1 MNTVIRVLIVDR
13 ILLMCNMLITV
24 LEDEPDLE
32 VVASTTSVNEALELA
47 KNADI
52 ALIDIQLPD
61 DGAYRL
67 TRAIAR
73 AGLSVKVLIL
83 GMTEARQQV
92 IQYIQVGAAG
102 YVLADDTVADLLG
115 RIRDAYSGQA
125 RISPRI
131 ASAMVTRINEYQQ
144 LLQRVRTSAF
154 EMANLT
160 VREREILDL
169 ICKGYTNQEIASQLF
184 IGLGTTKNHV
194 HNILQKMDVS
204 SRQEAAVN
212 WSLVRED
219 VQAFPGA

>member
-24 LEDEPDLE
+24 LEDEPDME

-115 RIRDAYSGQA
+115 RIRDAYSG
-125 RISPRI
+125 
-131 ASAMVTRINEYQQ
+131 Y
-144 LLQRVRTSAF
+144 
-154 EMANLT
+154 
-160 VREREILDL
+160 
-169 ICKGYTNQEIASQLF
+169 
-184 IGLGTTKNHV
+184 
-194 HNILQKMDVS
+194 NILLLYLS
-204 SRQEAAVN
+204 SYLST
-212 WSLVRED
+212 SLTSSAELTD
-219 VQAFPGA
+219 HPLYILT